1 MNSSNRTYRSKPEWQ
16 SIVDQ
21 HRDSGLSAR
30 RFCEDKSINYVSFC
44 NWRSK
49 LTTSDA
55 AVPLIDLSDLVNHSS
70 GSSWRIEL
78 DLGGGVKLNLSQI

>member
-49 LTTSDA
+49 LTKSDA
-55 AVPLIDLSDLVNHSS
+55 AVPLIDLSDLMNHPVDHLSVLS
-70 GSSWRIEL
+70 LIS
-78 DLGGGVKLNLSQI
+78 VAALN